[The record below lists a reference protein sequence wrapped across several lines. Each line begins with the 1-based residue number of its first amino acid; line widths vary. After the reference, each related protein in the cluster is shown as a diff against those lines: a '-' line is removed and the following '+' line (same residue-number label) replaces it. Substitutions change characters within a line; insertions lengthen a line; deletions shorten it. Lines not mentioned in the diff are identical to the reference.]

1 MRAWIMAFVPAA
13 SKPSYDELAALVV
26 AQAEQI
32 AVLRDENAQLKARIT
47 ELEARLNQNS
57 RNSSKPPGS
66 DSPFVKPAPKSLRAK
81 GVRRPGRPDGQPGVT
96 LEQVAVPDAVLVYE
110 PEVCSGCG
118 DGLAGRPVAGRERRQ
133 VIDLPQ
139 IVAQVTEHQL
149 VARRCGC
156 GQVTKA
162 LAPVGVTAPVQYG
175 PRIAGLAVGLWHGQ
189 FLAKARV
196 AQIMGC
202 VFGAPMAPGTVA
214 SMATRVAGRLG
225 EFTDAVRD
233 LIARAPVAGFDET
246 GFRVEGA
253 LRWVHCAQT
262 GKYSLLTIHP
272 KRGVE
277 AMDAAGVLPA
287 FTGVAVHDAWAPYD
301 TYSGAEH
308 ALCAAH
314 LLRELIAVTETGT
327 DGDLGSKAMAAQAID
342 VLLRL
347 KDLAE
352 HAHAAGLT
360 PDGAAVAWQRIALR
374 SAAEIGRTAT
384 AGRENKLVAKHHALF
399 TRIEKRIEDC
409 LRFTADPAVPFDN
422 NASEREIRMCKLR
435 IKVSGSMRSMRGA
448 EEFCRIRSYLQTA
461 RKHDIDWLDA
471 LTDAMRGIPWMPTT
485 TAA

>member
-1 MRAWIMAFVPAA
+1 MQPWIMAVVSAA
-13 SKPSYDELAALVV
+13 LKPSYDELAALVV
-26 AQAEQI
+26 AQVKEI
-32 AVLRDENAQLKARIT
+32 ARLTARIA

-66 DSPFVKPAPKSLRAK
+66 DSPFVKPAPKSLRKK

-96 LEQVAVPDAVLVYE
+96 LEQVAVPDAVLVHE
-110 PEVCSGCG
+110 PEVCACCG
-118 DGLAGRPVAGRERRQ
+118 DSLAGRPVAGRERRQ

-139 IVAQVTEHQL
+139 IVPQVTEHQL
-149 VARRCGC
+149 VARRCCC

-162 LAPVGVTAPVQYG
+162 LAPVGVGAPVQYG

-214 SMATRVAGRLG
+214 TMATRVAGQLG
-225 EFTDAVRD
+225 EFTEAVRD
-233 LIARAPVAGFDET
+233 RIAAAPVAGFDET

-262 GKYSLLTIHP
+262 GKYSFLTIHP

-301 TYSGAEH
+301 TYTSATH
-308 ALCAAH
+308 VLCAAH
-314 LLRELIAVTETGT
+314 LLRELVAVTETGT
-327 DGDLGSKAMAAQAID
+327 GGEHGAKAMAAQAID

-347 KDLAE
+347 KNLAE
-352 HAHAAGLT
+352 SAHAEQREA
-360 PDGAAVAWQRIALR
+360 DRAALAFQRIALA
-374 SAAEIGRTAT
+374 SAAQIGKAAT
-384 AGRENKLVAKHHALF
+384 SGRENKLVAKHNALF
-399 TRIEKRIEDC
+399 TRIETRIEDY
-409 LRFTADPAVPFDN
+409 LRFLADPQIPFDN

-448 EEFCRIRSYLQTA
+448 EEFCRIRSYLQTTK
-461 RKHDIDWLDA
+461 KHGIDWLAA
-471 LTDAMRGIPWMPTT
+471 LTDAMRGIPWMPE
-485 TAA
+485 TATA

>member
-1 MRAWIMAFVPAA
+1 MAVVSAA
-13 SKPSYDELAALVV
+13 PKPSYNELAALVL
-26 AQAEQI
+26 AQAEEL
-32 AVLRDENAQLKARIT
+32 AGLKARIA

-57 RNSSKPPGS
+57 RNSSRPPGS
-66 DSPFVKPAPKSLRAK
+66 DSPFVKPAPKSLRKK
-81 GVRRPGRPDGQPGVT
+81 GVRRPGRPDGQPGAT
-96 LEQVAVPDAVLVYE
+96 LEQVAVPDAVVVHE
-110 PEVCSGCG
+110 PEVCVGCG

-139 IVAQVTEHQL
+139 IAPEVTEHQL
-149 VARRCGC
+149 VSRRCRC

-162 LAPVGVTAPVQYG
+162 LAPFGLAAPVQYG

-214 SMATRVAGRLG
+214 SMATRCAGQLG
-225 EFTDAVRD
+225 EFAEAVRD
-233 LIARAPVAGFDET
+233 QIAAAPVAGFDET
-246 GFRVEGA
+246 RFRVAGA
-253 LRWVHCAQT
+253 FAWVHCAQS

-272 KRGVE
+272 KRGIE
-277 AMDAAGVLPA
+277 AMDAAGVLPR

-301 TYSGAEH
+301 TYTSALH

-352 HAHAAGLT
+352 TAHAAGLA
-360 PDGAAVAWQRIALR
+360 PNSRAVAWQRIALR
-374 SAAEIGRTAT
+374 SAAEIGRAAT

-399 TRIEKRIEDC
+399 TRIGQRFEDY
-409 LRFTADPAVPFDN
+409 LRFVQDPAVPFDN

-435 IKVSGSMRSMRGA
+435 IKVSGSMRSTRGA
-448 EEFCRIRSYLQTA
+448 EEFCRIRSYLQTTK
-461 RKHDIDWLDA
+461 KHGIDWLDA
-471 LTDAMRGIPWMPTT
+471 LTDAMHGIPWMPD
-485 TAA
+485 TATV